1 MLCQKKVV
9 TLRHGYTF
17 TTDSGN
23 RYIISFIDYS
33 TVIPGITCSQ
43 IFSFNIDRV
52 DDGNHDNGSE
62 NKVRNT
68 DIKKATA
75 SFFVNGIRTFAFLY
89 YHANN
94 IDADILAKGFKALAD
109 INFYN
114 E

>member
-1 MLCQKKVV
+1 MASMMKISDSLSHYSYEPCEN
-9 TLRHGYTF
+9 GYTF

-68 DIKKATA
+68 DIK
-75 SFFVNGIRTFAFLY
+75 RQQHHFL
-89 YHANN
+89 
-94 IDADILAKGFKALAD
+94 
-109 INFYN
+109 
-114 E
+114 